1 MYYTTIRRFVKVF
14 FSGSGAGSGREKEDA
29 EKTAAFINCLH
40 VFIRITAT
48 EDGFLR
54 L

>member
-1 MYYTTIRRFVKVF
+1 MYYTMIRRFVKVF
-14 FSGSGAGSGREKEDA
+14 FSGSGMENADA
-29 EKTAAFINCLH
+29 EKILLFINCLH

>member
-1 MYYTTIRRFVKVF
+1 MYYTMIRRFVKVF
-14 FSGSGAGSGREKEDA
+14 FSGSGRENEDA

-40 VFIRITAT
+40 FFIKINAT
-48 EDGFLR
+48 GIGLLR